1 MNVEGLAVGC
11 ALKGSVYLEVLAGEI
26 VSGATGAA
34 STSSLMSG
42 WLELCID

>member
-1 MNVEGLAVGC
+1 MKVEGLAVGC
-11 ALKGSVYLEVLAGEI
+11 ALNGSSYLEVLVGET

-34 STSSLMSG
+34 FTSSLISG